1 MEHLDLEFYPTSVE
15 HAKKF
20 GFKKS
25 TAPLFLY
32 KLFVE
37 EEYRL
42 SGIGKKALEYIDEYA
57 KENKHDIVFGHIPQK
72 ATMTKD
78 NRTGYITD
86 VDYIK
91 HWLHRN
97 GYAVN
102 DDNND
107 FHKVVKKY

>member
-15 HAKKF
+15 HAKKY
-20 GFKKS
+20 GIKKS

-78 NRTGYITD
+78 DRPTHFCDID
-86 VDYIK
+86 LIK
-91 HWLHRN
+91 NWLHSK
-97 GYAVN
+97 GYTIN

-107 FHKVVKKY
+107 FHNKY

>member
-15 HAKKF
+15 HAKKY
-20 GFKKS
+20 GIKKS

-57 KENKHDIVFGHIPQK
+57 KENKHDIVFGHIP
-72 ATMTKD
+72 D
-78 NRTGYITD
+78 NCDID
-86 VDYIK
+86 LIK
-91 HWLHRN
+91 NWLSRN
-97 GYAVN
+97 GYLLN
-102 DDNND
+102 NND
-107 FHKVVKKY
+107 FHKVVKQY

>member
-15 HAKKF
+15 HAKKY
-20 GFKKS
+20 GIKKS

-32 KLFVE
+32 KLFV

-57 KENKHDIVFGHIPQK
+57 KENKHDIVFGHIP
-72 ATMTKD
+72 D
-78 NRTGYITD
+78 NCD
-86 VDYIK
+86 VDMIK
-91 HWLHRN
+91 NWLHSK
-97 GYAVN
+97 GYAIN

-107 FHKVVKKY
+107 FHKKY

>member
-15 HAKKF
+15 HAKKY
-20 GFKKS
+20 GIKKS

-57 KENKHDIVFGHIPQK
+57 KENKHDIVFGHIP
-72 ATMTKD
+72 D
-78 NRTGYITD
+78 NCDID
-86 VDYIK
+86 LIK
-91 HWLHRN
+91 NWLSRN
-97 GYAVN
+97 GYSLN
-102 DDNND
+102 NND
-107 FHKVVKKY
+107 FHKVVKQY

>member
-15 HAKKF
+15 HAKKY
-20 GFKKS
+20 GIKKS

-57 KENKHDIVFGHIPQK
+57 KENKHDIVFGHIPNNC
-72 ATMTKD
+72 D
-78 NRTGYITD
+78 ID
-86 VDYIK
+86 LIK
-91 HWLHRN
+91 NWLSRN
-97 GYAVN
+97 GYSLN
-102 DDNND
+102 NND
-107 FHKVVKKY
+107 FHKVVKQY